1 MASCQELAPGRKME
15 RIKKVN
21 KVSTHWECCS
31 KLGNKDNRFI
41 CWFLFRERMLGS
53 FLLIDSLNL
62 SLSCSMFP
70 QSLPLFLLLFQVGS
84 LIPSSANIGFFLDKK
99 PMKILKPMKWK
110 FYIIHSCDKF
120 ITVFENCI
128 TEFHCS
134 HPIVVDNGKTAE
146 QFNFYNKKMNE

>member
-1 MASCQELAPGRKME
+1 
-15 RIKKVN
+15 
-21 KVSTHWECCS
+21 
-31 KLGNKDNRFI
+31 
-41 CWFLFRERMLGS
+41 MLGS

-70 QSLPLFLLLFQVGS
+70 QSLPLFLLLLQVGS

-99 PMKILKPMKWK
+99 PMKTLKPMKWN

-134 HPIVVDNGKTAE
+134 HPVVVDNEKIA
-146 QFNFYNKKMNE
+146 